1 VTAAEVYA
9 LLHGH
14 VREFGQAR
22 VDRYRAE
29 AGLRIRKMK
38 GETNALLRWIAEN
51 RARIEEDVA
60 WAEARSELLTVL
72 EAQKG
77 IFKAVQDAL
86 GTHVRMGGYQ
96 GTTPYTE
103 VSAPGYNVN
112 VGTDYVSAKTGIRV
126 SITIRTSPKDKPV
139 YFPWEPTPEQV
150 KRGTAYWDNERN
162 YWHRP
167 DKDDERAARD
177 KQPLSEIAFFV
188 PVVIPPF
195 GGGAYNAPT
204 TLTDAQFHAE
214 VAADKYGHLYR
225 DWSRRDEEGEV
236 LKVSDEVARGRA
248 REERVKRGAAD
259 NASETRRLS
268 VPMLESGEATFDV
281 NFIHQPSLHGTALRR
296 IVPGVTLET
305 LADTIYSMV
314 GVGFPASPYFHG

>member
-1 VTAAEVYA
+1 MTAAEVYA

-103 VSAPGYNVN
+103 VSAPGYRVS
-112 VGTDYVSAKTGIRV
+112 VGTDYAAKMGIRV
-126 SITIRTSPKDKPV
+126 SITIRTEKDKPV
-139 YFPWEPTPEQV
+139 YFPWEPTPEQI
-150 KRGTAYWDNERN
+150 KRGTQYWDAKRK
-162 YWHRP
+162 YTHRP

-177 KQPLSEIAFFV
+177 KQPLSEVAFFV
-188 PVVIPPF
+188 PVVVPRL
-195 GGGAYNAPT
+195 GGGGYNAPT
-204 TLTDAQFHAE
+204 TITDAQFHAE